1 MLPFYLI
8 IHILFLA
15 LGVAAN
21 PLPGRISP
29 RPTKKP
35 CTTYV
40 TKIIGGAY
48 MPESVYTVYTTT
60 ETVFSL
66 VPCKGCVL
74 ATTTLY
80 APAPPPGGAGWPWDG
95 TTTTITASVPYNTTS
110 TICSPSQRPHY
121 TPITARDEDPAA
133 KLTITHTKAQS
144 TASECTPGPG
154 AYTITTTAETTG
166 KAITLPDPGRTNP
179 IEPTTFAVFKA
190 RDTSPPP
197 VTTITISSK
206 SWSATTTTTKWTTC
220 YLGPYQDPD
229 PGAIPKRGIEEAAEC
244 VTPPRPT
251 GTAYKTIVIP
261 ETGTLTRTAVKC
273 TKTVLTRRPK
283 PTFTLEVDAT

>member
-1 MLPFYLI
+1 MLPFYLV

-21 PLPGRISP
+21 PLSGRISP

-48 MPESVYTVYTTT
+48 IPETVYTVYTTT

-66 VPCKGCVL
+66 VPCRGCVL

-80 APAPPPGGAGWPWDG
+80 APAPPPGGAGWPWGG
-95 TTTTITASVPYNTTS
+95 TTTTITASGPYNTTS

-121 TPITARDEDPAA
+121 TPITARDEDPA
-133 KLTITHTKAQS
+133 KLTITQS
-144 TASECTPGPG
+144 TAGECTPG
-154 AYTITTTAETTG
+154 AYTITTTAETANKPG
-166 KAITLPDPGRTNP
+166 ITLPDPGRTNP

-190 RDTSPPP
+190 RDTPPP

-220 YLGPYQDPD
+220 FLGPYQDPD
-229 PGAIPKRGIEEAAEC
+229 PGAIPKRETEAAEC

-261 ETGTLTRTAVKC
+261 ETGTLTRTTVKC

-283 PTFTLEVDAT
+283 PTFTLEVDAN